1 MTDIERLR
9 ADLVNL
15 ARECDGAEGLG
26 SGIIAHRIRCIV
38 VDHFTR
44 LTADYERLRGMEE
57 RVKGLHA
64 QLHADY
70 NRPEGRWGM
79 HGHSAVDDDYFSALE
94 YVINKLGVALVPV
107 PGGEGK

>member
-9 ADLVNL
+9 ADLINL

-57 RVKGLHA
+57 RVKG
-64 QLHADY
+64 
-70 NRPEGRWGM
+70 
-79 HGHSAVDDDYFSALE
+79 AVITRMWESDQDTLETDPIKSDDAYMRL
-94 YVINKLGVALVPV
+94 IGQTVALVPV